1 MPKLPFCAMLNGWI
15 SIKKGPVV
23 IAVVPSSPG
32 SPEPFQTWV
41 IGLAVTR
48 ALQTGLFKVTIKI
61 YAYDDD
67 DDDDDDDDADDDDD
81 DGDYYYYDYYY
92 ICHINEGNHCFFTF
106 KLRHMIYFLGK

>member
-15 SIKKGPVV
+15 SMKIGPVV

-48 ALQTGLFKVTIKI
+48 ALQTDLFKVTITI

-67 DDDDDDDDADDDDD
+67 DDDADDGDDDDD
-81 DGDYYYYDYYY
+81 DDNDDDDDDYDY
-92 ICHINEGNHCFFTF
+92 ICHINEGNHCFF
-106 KLRHMIYFLGK
+106 HI